1 MTCLTTTRTCC
12 TEVLAGAHCVHTRE
26 TVNMRMVANLP
37 EIGEKGVAL
46 HHNGT
51 PISLLHRKNV

>member
-1 MTCLTTTRTCC
+1 
-12 TEVLAGAHCVHTRE
+12 
-26 TVNMRMVANLP
+26 MVANLP

-51 PISLLHRKNV
+51 RFSGTQWHAARLSETVNMRMVANLPETR